1 MGLMQLI
8 AIGVGAAL
16 LLGGGLFI
24 LAPWDDGFDWTGL
37 TCAGTPTPFDEPLT
51 GRILF
56 HFENRGLAA
65 TGKLCIYDDDR
76 VLRWYEDA
84 AMAAGE
90 TFVREVPV
98 PRAPIASWAAFGIQ
112 GGGSAGSGSYTDVA
126 DCTDGRGVHAGYFR
140 FRENGSGSGSGDG
153 YGPKSNC
160 DLPWTSWFDQSAPD
174 AAQEAQTASLGG
186 ANAPS
191 QDRTDQR
198 GWYVGFAVAGA
209 AGGVVWLAR
218 TKVAWVLFTRL
229 RRSELLDQK
238 VRGQIHELVGVEP
251 GIHASAIARTLEL
264 AQGQVHYHLSVL
276 VREGVL
282 RRVGGPARRRYF
294 VTGAFSTA
302 DMERIALLRSTPASA
317 LFEVLQANPGANV
330 STLAKR
336 LHWSLPRVSRVL
348 SAMERAGLVERRQ
361 NGRQVEVFPRAFP
374 IAAALSATR

>member
-1 MGLMQLI
+1 MQLI

-24 LAPWDDGFDWTGL
+24 LAPWADGFDWKDL

-56 HFENRGLAA
+56 YFENRGLAA
-65 TGKLCIYDDDR
+65 TGTLCIYDDDR
-76 VLRWYEDA
+76 VLRWSEDA
-84 AMAAGE
+84 EMAAGE

-98 PRAPIASWAAFGIQ
+98 PREALASKAQFGLTN
-112 GGGSAGSGSYTDVA
+112 GRPSSSSGSYQDVA
-126 DCTDGRGVHAGYFR
+126 DCTDGRGVHAGYFL
-140 FRENGSGSGSGDG
+140 FTETGSGGGTGDG

-160 DLPWTSWFDQSAPD
+160 YLPWTSWYEQGAPD

-191 QDRTDQR
+191 QERTDQR

-218 TKVAWVLFTRL
+218 TKVAWMLFTRL

-276 VREGVL
+276 VRDGLL
-282 RRVGGPARRRYF
+282 RRLGGAARRRYF
-294 VTGAFSTA
+294 VVGTMSQQ
-302 DMERIALLRSTPASA
+302 DMERLALLRSSPVAS
-317 LFEVLQANPGANV
+317 LFEVILRNPGDHV
-330 STLAKR
+330 SALAER
-336 LHWSLPRVSRVL
+336 IGWSIPRVSRL
-348 SAMERAGLVERRQ
+348 LGQMETAGLIERRQ
-361 NGRQVEVFPRAFP
+361 SGRSVKVFPRPMAPGFASVAGP
-374 IAAALSATR
+374 A